1 MSAIPPLPLDV
12 RQEVGDE
19 FGFEVINLHLRRWG
33 ALRLNN
39 FRLLEIGSKT
49 AAITARE
56 TKLIVKRMHT
66 FPSTPGFSQ
75 TQFCQQ
81 TTLRKASVTPPQS
94 GSGCRVL
101 NVSQ

>member
-1 MSAIPPLPLDV
+1 V

-19 FGFEVINLHLRRWG
+19 FGFEVINLQLRRWG

-56 TKLIVKRMHT
+56 TKLIAKRMHT
-66 FPSTPGFSQ
+66 IALVLGFSQ
-75 TQFCQQ
+75 TQFGQQ
-81 TTLRKASVTPPQS
+81 TTLREQE
-94 GSGCRVL
+94 
-101 NVSQ
+101 